1 MQSRKLRDQRKDLV
15 SFERRPAENWQQ
27 DIPGT
32 RWFKADLHVHTI
44 DDHAG
49 GRAKLPHG
57 LSGDPTDPD
66 IIQQYARRLLQAT
79 VAAGVQVLALTPH
92 SPRAGTASASSAVW
106 AIVDLWNDGNDD
118 DGVPFRQK
126 VFVVFPGFEPNLDDG
141 RNGVHLL
148 FLFDPEV
155 GRDRYLAL
163 YDAVMDGRQPWQQSA
178 LRPTRRRASE
188 IFAMLD
194 GRQGESGGASSTWHY
209 IALAPHFQTG
219 HGVFGEMRSEVLD
232 RFACERICGYELGD
246 NKLASDF
253 DLRKKPGNLLLPF
266 MEKHRQAFFHASDA
280 YSVNDI
286 GHRHTWLKLAAP
298 RVEALR
304 QAFIASESRIRCGF
318 ERDQNGRLREIGN
331 PPDVTVRERPWLK
344 QVRIEGGSS
353 FFRRDGSKAA
363 DIRLSPDLTCV
374 IGGSMTG
381 KSTLLD
387 GLRVHT
393 GARPPHDES
402 IRQQVE
408 ARASLVFRTG
418 AAQVELECPGTDPTA
433 PLLERW
439 PAQFFTQNELQRLA
453 QEASAVE
460 GILARLVPS
469 ELEGIEERATRLR
482 TLDSE
487 LKRKAARLEEI
498 DGDLAEA
505 EQAFDRAIAAR
516 DALAA
521 FSEAGVS
528 RLHKAGRDLQ
538 RWNDT
543 RDGAAAAQ
551 SALREASQG
560 FRAIDVSE
568 LEDDTA
574 AVSASEVG
582 DLERRHVQMKD
593 QIQAAID
600 ELASWSNDVA
610 RVVEL
615 LSRHQREVRT
625 EVEVAL
631 ASRGLNASKLRE
643 IQEVSR
649 QASFVPSYE
658 ANLDQ
663 TRRSLEAAEEAFDN
677 ALAERWQL
685 VEQQREAFDRVM
697 DEVVRAFGGRI
708 RVRRIDDGDDSP
720 LNQFIIDLK
729 RRGITRWWNDLAKG
743 RKPSPQNLTARL
755 EGLASQQSSYATQG
769 PPRPISNAEL
779 RGVGMSTAVQATFLE
794 SVTQA
799 KRRHLAAIRCPDL
812 YVLDLRVD
820 EGNYRRLDE
829 LSGGQRVSVL
839 LSLLLETE
847 DERPLVIDQPEDEL
861 DNRFLFE
868 TVLPALKRL
877 KGRRQV
883 IMATHNA
890 NVVVNGDADMV
901 IQLEATANRGH
912 VAQAGAIED
921 PAVRDA
927 IIRTVDGG
935 EEAFRLR
942 RRKYGY

>member
-1 MQSRKLRDQRKDLV
+1 M
-15 SFERRPAENWQQ
+15 SFERQPAENWQQ

-49 GRAKLPHG
+49 GRAKLPAG
-57 LSGDPTDPD
+57 LSGDPTNHDV
-66 IIQQYARRLLQAT
+66 IRQYARQLLQAT

-92 SPRAGTASASSAVW
+92 SPRAGTTPDSSAVW
-106 AIVDLWNDGNDD
+106 AIVDLWNEGDDD

-126 VFVVFPGFEPNLDDG
+126 IFAVFPGFEPNLDDG

-148 FLFDPEV
+148 FLFDPEI

-163 YDAVMDGRQPWQQSA
+163 YDALMDGRQAWQHSA
-178 LRPTRRRASE
+178 LRATRRRASE

-194 GRQGESGGASSTWHY
+194 ARQGESGGASSAWNY
-209 IALAPHFQTG
+209 VALAPHFQSG
-219 HGVFGEMRSEVLD
+219 HGVFWEMRSEVLD
-232 RFACERICGYELGD
+232 RFACERLCGYELGD
-246 NKLASDF
+246 TKLASDF

-280 YSVNDI
+280 YSLDDI

-304 QAFIASESRIRCGF
+304 QAFIASESRIRFGF
-318 ERDQNGRLREIGN
+318 ERDQDGPLREISD

-344 QVRIEGGSS
+344 QVRIEGGAS
-353 FFRRDGSKAA
+353 FFRREGS
-363 DIRLSPDLTCV
+363 DTPSIRLSPDLTCV

-393 GARPPHDES
+393 GAPLPHDEA
-402 IRQQVE
+402 IRQQVKDH
-408 ARASLVFRTG
+408 ASFVFRTA
-418 AAQVELECPGTDPTA
+418 AAQVELECPGADPTA
-433 PLLERW
+433 PLPERW
-439 PAQFFTQNELQRLA
+439 PALFFAQNELQRLS

-469 ELEGIEERATRLR
+469 EVEGIEERATKLR
-482 TLDSE
+482 DLDSE
-487 LKRKAARLEEI
+487 LKHEAARLEEL
-498 DGDLAEA
+498 DDDLAEA

-516 DALAA
+516 EALAA

-538 RWNDT
+538 RWSNT
-543 RDGAAAAQ
+543 REGAADVRL
-551 SALREASQG
+551 ALGQASQG
-560 FRAIDVSE
+560 IRAIDVSE

-574 AVSASEVG
+574 AVLASEVA
-582 DLERRHVQMKD
+582 DLERRRAEVNGH
-593 QIQAAID
+593 IQAASD
-600 ELASWSNDVA
+600 DLSSWYRDVA
-610 RVVEL
+610 RVVEIL
-615 LSRHQREVRT
+615 GQHQRDVRT
-625 EVEVAL
+625 EVEVGL
-631 ASRGLNASKLRE
+631 ASHGLNASKLRE

-663 TRRSLEAAEEAFDN
+663 TRRNLEAANGAFDT
-677 ALAERWQL
+677 ALAQRSQL
-685 VEQQREAFDRVM
+685 VEQQREAFERVM
-697 DEVVRAFGGRI
+697 DEVERAFDGRI
-708 RVRRIDDGDDSP
+708 RVRRIDDGDDDP
-720 LNQFIIDLK
+720 LHQFIIDLK
-729 RRGITRWWNDLAKG
+729 QRGITRWWNDLAKG
-743 RKPSPQNLTARL
+743 RRPSPQDLTARL
-755 EGLASQQSSYATQG
+755 EGLASQQSPGTTQG
-769 PPRPISNAEL
+769 PLRAISNADL
-779 RGVGMSTAVQATFLE
+779 RGVGMSTAVQGTFLE

-820 EGNYRRLDE
+820 QGNYRRLDE

-839 LSLLLETE
+839 LSLLLETD

-883 IMATHNA
+883 IVATHNA
-890 NVVVNGDADMV
+890 NIVVNGDADMV
-901 IQLEATANRGH
+901 IQLEATAHRGH
-912 VAQAGAIED
+912 VARAGAIED

-942 RRKYGY
+942 RQKYGY

>member
-1 MQSRKLRDQRKDLV
+1 M
-15 SFERRPAENWQQ
+15 SFERLPAENWQQ

-49 GRAKLPHG
+49 GRAKLPAG
-57 LSGDPTDPD
+57 LSGNPTNHDV
-66 IIQQYARRLLQAT
+66 IRQYARQLLQAT

-92 SPRAGTASASSAVW
+92 SPRAGATPDSSAAW
-106 AIVDLWNDGNDD
+106 AIVDLWNEGNDD

-126 VFVVFPGFEPNLDDG
+126 IFAVFPGFEPNLDDG

-148 FLFDPEV
+148 CLFDPEI

-194 GRQGESGGASSTWHY
+194 QRQRESAGTSSAWHY
-209 IALAPHFQTG
+209 VAFAPHFQSG
-219 HGVFGEMRSEVLD
+219 HGVLGEMRSEVLD
-232 RFACERICGYELGD
+232 RFACERLCGYELGD

-253 DLRKKPGNLLLPF
+253 DLRQKPGNLLLPF

-280 YSVNDI
+280 YSLDDI
-286 GHRHTWLKLAAP
+286 GHRHTWLKLASP

-304 QAFIASESRIRCGF
+304 QAFIASESRIRLGF
-318 ERDQNGRLREIGN
+318 ERDQNHRLQEIGD

-344 QVRIEGGSS
+344 QVRIEGGAS
-353 FFRRDGSKAA
+353 FFRQDGSDTP

-393 GARPPHDES
+393 GARLPRDEAV
-402 IRQQVE
+402 RQQVKD
-408 ARASLVFRTG
+408 RASFVFRTA
-418 AAQVELECPGTDPTA
+418 AAQVELECPGADPTA

-469 ELEGIEERATRLR
+469 EVEGIEERAARLR
-482 TLDSE
+482 NLDDE
-487 LKRKAARLEEI
+487 LKRKAGRLEEI

-505 EQAFDRAIAAR
+505 EQAFDRATAAR

-528 RLHKAGRDLQ
+528 RLQKAGRDFQ
-538 RWNDT
+538 RWTGT
-543 RDGAAAAQ
+543 REGAAIVH
-551 SALREASQG
+551 SALGEASQG
-560 FRAIDVSE
+560 ICEIDVSE

-574 AVSASEVG
+574 AVSASEVA
-582 DLERRHVQMKD
+582 DLERRRAQVND
-593 QIQAAID
+593 RIQAAID
-600 ELASWSNDVA
+600 ELATWYKDVA
-610 RVVEL
+610 GLVDL
-615 LSRHQREVRT
+615 LGRHQSDVRT

-631 ASRGLNASKLRE
+631 ASRGFDASKLRE

-649 QASFVPSYE
+649 QASFVPSYG

-663 TRRSLEAAEEAFDN
+663 TRHSLEAADGAFDA
-677 ALAERWQL
+677 ALAERSQL

-697 DEVVRAFGGRI
+697 DEVERAFGGRI

-720 LNQFIIDLK
+720 LHQFIIDLK
-729 RRGITRWWNDLAKG
+729 QRGITRWWNDLAKG
-743 RKPSPQNLTARL
+743 RKPSPQDLSARL
-755 EGLASQQSSYATQG
+755 EGLASQQSPDERQG
-769 PPRPISNAEL
+769 PLRPPVSNAEL
-779 RGVGMSTAVQATFLE
+779 RGIGMSTAVQATFLE

-799 KRRHLAAIRCPDL
+799 KRRHLAAIRSPDL

-883 IMATHNA
+883 IVATHNA

-912 VAQAGAIED
+912 VARAGAIED